1 MIFRKTEQKFAR
13 REGIRNSLVNVALV
27 LNLGK
32 FHTNLCFCFHKIA
45 MTVKFQKNIIFV
57 FKIPLGMSFS
67 VEETSL
73 KQYD

>member
-32 FHTNLCFCFHKIA
+32 FHTNLCFCFHKMA
-45 MTVKFQKNIIFV
+45 MKLNFRRLLYLFLKFHLECLF
-57 FKIPLGMSFS
+57 L
-67 VEETSL
+67 
-73 KQYD
+73 